1 MNSYH
6 SDLRHALNSV
16 LPTYY
21 ELMLNSSIN
30 TPCISY
36 ICLNNFA
43 QQTGDTREYSKVS
56 YRVKVWGN
64 DISKLLAYAQ
74 QIDDVLRPLGYKRV
88 SCGELYD
95 RESTMLQVIMT
106 YEGLALEIFD

>member
-1 MNSYH
+1 MNEYH
-6 SDLRHALNSV
+6 SNLRNALNSI

-21 ELMLNSSIN
+21 ELMLNSSIK

-36 ICLNNFA
+36 IGLNNYA
-43 QQTGDTREYSKVS
+43 QTNGDTLGYSRVS

-74 QIDDVLRPLGYKRV
+74 QIDDVLRPLGYKRI

-106 YEGLALEIFD
+106 YEGLALENFD